1 MKLRPLAAGSRAPR
15 GPPAL
20 RRQPASRQPAHEP
33 VRGRLRWS
41 HSSGLNSNP
50 SGKSK
55 ALLKAV
61 VARMEKRICARG
73 DPLPHTWAPVTLPWT
88 AGRIPGGTRVL
99 LVGSPGPRGAP
110 PSAFAPD
117 GFFLLDRLQLAALGS
132 RWSHEPTGRSA
143 PRHLR
148 GCRVLSQ
155 TSLSCPVTPGT
166 CAYEKLRVVGD
177 EAGPRVPSTS
187 HHSACAPPAAGAQSR
202 KPGNHR
208 RPCHPWPQSR
218 SRAAAA
224 QTEPSSLPSRVQPSF
239 QPLLTAAPR

>member
-1 MKLRPLAAGSRAPR
+1 MPR
-15 GPPAL
+15 
-20 RRQPASRQPAHEP
+20 
-33 VRGRLRWS
+33 RGGLRWS
-41 HSSGLNSNP
+41 HSSGLNSNS
-50 SGKSK
+50 SGESK

-61 VARMEKRICARG
+61 VARMKNASVRGVTPASHLGPCDSALDSRPHPGGHTRAPGGVGGAPGRPTLRLRPGRFLPARPSPARRARG
-73 DPLPHTWAPVTLPWT
+73 AAGVTSPQDAPRPAT
-88 AGRIPGGTRVL
+88 
-99 LVGSPGPRGAP
+99 
-110 PSAFAPD
+110 SAD
-117 GFFLLDRLQLAALGS
+117 AAL
-132 RWSHEPTGRSA
+132 
-143 PRHLR
+143 L
-148 GCRVLSQ
+148 Q

-218 SRAAAA
+218 CRAAAA

>member
-20 RRQPASRQPAHEP
+20 RRQPASRQPADEP

-50 SGKSK
+50 SGESK

-117 GFFLLDRLQLAALGS
+117 GFFLLDRLQLAALG
-132 RWSHEPTGRSA
+132 EPLESQAHRTLRAPSPPRMPSA
-143 PRHLR
+143 LADFPELPRHPRDLR
-148 GCRVLSQ
+148 LREA
-155 TSLSCPVTPGT
+155 PG
-166 CAYEKLRVVGD
+166 G
-177 EAGPRVPSTS
+177 G
-187 HHSACAPPAAGAQSR
+187 
-202 KPGNHR
+202 
-208 RPCHPWPQSR
+208 
-218 SRAAAA
+218 
-224 QTEPSSLPSRVQPSF
+224 
-239 QPLLTAAPR
+239 

>member
-1 MKLRPLAAGSRAPR
+1 MR
-15 GPPAL
+15 G
-20 RRQPASRQPAHEP
+20 
-33 VRGRLRWS
+33 
-41 HSSGLNSNP
+41 
-50 SGKSK
+50 
-55 ALLKAV
+55 
-61 VARMEKRICARG
+61 
-73 DPLPHTWAPVTLPWT
+73 VTPCLT
-88 AGRIPGGTRVL
+88 
-99 LVGSPGPRGAP
+99 PGPRDSALDGRP
-110 PSAFAPD
+110 HPGGHTPSPRT
-117 GFFLLDRLQLAALGS
+117 GSSCLTVSSSQRSGS